1 VFRVIGVDDEKKALD
16 RFERI
21 MKEDARISVIG
32 TFTRAADAI
41 EFVRNNPADI
51 AFLDI
56 EMPGLSG
63 LELAERLAEESPYIE
78 IVFITA
84 YDKYALKAFQ
94 AHAIGYLLK
103 PLDIDEVREQIGSLA
118 RKLGYRREAISSG
131 YLTVKCFGPY
141 LCYADENAAEPI
153 RWRTAKAEELFAL
166 LIHYQGK
173 AISKEILI
181 DALWPDAEPEK
192 AANNFRVTCTYLR
205 NTLTDKG
212 FANLL
217 LRDRDSYLLDTSRLR
232 CDLLLFLTAT
242 GAASPELSALEEASA
257 LYTGRYFENKP
268 YEWAANARVC
278 LEDESKKVQ
287 HRIAEEYQAGGE
299 TKRACAALEKAL
311 AHDPYDEEAVERLL
325 SLKLQLGD
333 SVSAVRI
340 YREYEQRLLKE
351 MDLSPSDKLREFIAA
366 MMQVNL

>member
-1 VFRVIGVDDEKKALD
+1 MFRVIGVDDEKKALD

-21 MKEDARISVIG
+21 MKEDARVSVIG

-41 EFVRNNPADI
+41 EFVRRNPVEI

-63 LELAERLAEESPYIE
+63 LGLAERLAEVNPYIE
-78 IVFITA
+78 VVFITA

-103 PLDIDEVREQIGSLA
+103 PLDIDEVREQIDNLA
-118 RKLGYRREAISSG
+118 RKLGYRREVISSG
-131 YLTVKCFGPY
+131 YLTVKCFGQY

-181 DALWPDAEPEK
+181 DALWPEAEPEK
-192 AANNFRVTCTYLR
+192 AANHFRVTCTYLR

-232 CDLLLFLTAT
+232 CDLLLFLSAT
-242 GAASPELSALEEASA
+242 GAAMPALSVLEEASA
-257 LYTGRYFENKP
+257 LYTGGYFENKP
-268 YEWAANARVC
+268 YEWAANTRVW
-278 LEDESKKVQ
+278 LEDELKKAQ
-287 HRIAEEYQAGGE
+287 YRIVGGYLISGDI
-299 TKRACAALEKAL
+299 KRACAALGKVL
-311 AHDPYDEEAVERLL
+311 AHDPYDEEAVERLV
-325 SLKLQLGD
+325 SIKLQSGD
-333 SVSAVRI
+333 SVSAIKI

-351 MDLSPSDKLREFIAA
+351 MALSPSEKLNELIASIK
-366 MMQVNL
+366 

>member
-21 MKEDARISVIG
+21 MKEDTRVSVTG
-32 TFTRAADAI
+32 TFTRVSDAI
-41 EFVRNNPADI
+41 EFVRCNPVDI

-63 LELAERLAEESPYIE
+63 LELAERLAEEKPYIE

-103 PLDIDEVREQIGSLA
+103 PLDIDEVREQIDNLS
-118 RKLGYRREAISSG
+118 RKLGYRRETIKSG
-131 YLTVKCFGPY
+131 YLTVKCFGRF
-141 LCYADENAAEPI
+141 LCCVDENAVEPI

-166 LIHYQGK
+166 LIHYQGR

-181 DALWPDAEPEK
+181 DALWPEAEPEK
-192 AANNFRVTCTYLR
+192 AANHFRVTCTYLR

-232 CDLLLFLTAT
+232 CDLLLFLALAGAT
-242 GAASPELSALEEASA
+242 SELPALEEASD
-257 LYTGRYFENKP
+257 LYAGEYLGNKAF
-268 YEWAANARVC
+268 EWAANTRIW
-278 LEDESKKVQ
+278 LENEYKKIQ
-287 HRIAEEYQAGGE
+287 HRIADGYLISGE
-299 TKRACAALEKAL
+299 NKKACAALGKAL
-311 AHDPYDEEAVERLL
+311 EHDPYDEEVVGKLI
-325 SLKLQLGD
+325 SHKLQLGD

-340 YREYEQRLLKE
+340 YQEYEQKLFEE
-351 MDLSPSDKLREFIAA
+351 MELSPSDKLKELMAA
-366 MMQVNL
+366 IMQ

>member
-1 VFRVIGVDDEKKALD
+1 VFRVIGVDDEKIALD

-21 MKEDARISVIG
+21 MKEDARVSVIG
-32 TFTRAADAI
+32 TFTRVSDAI
-41 EFVRNNPADI
+41 EFVRRNPVDI

-63 LELAERLAEESPYIE
+63 LELAERLTEENPYIE

-103 PLDIDEVREQIGSLA
+103 PLDINDVREQINNLSW
-118 RKLGYRREAISSG
+118 KLGYRLEAISSE
-131 YLTVKCFGPY
+131 YLTVKCFGHY
-141 LCYADENAAEPI
+141 LCYVDKNAADPI
-153 RWRTAKAEELFAL
+153 RWRTAKSEELLAL

-181 DALWPDAEPEK
+181 DTLWPEAEPEK

-232 CDLLLFLTAT
+232 CDLLLFL
-242 GAASPELSALEEASA
+242 AAAGEVSPKLSALEEASA
-257 LYTGRYFENKP
+257 VYVGGYFENKS
-268 YEWAANARVC
+268 YEWAANMRAW
-278 LEDESKKVQ
+278 LGKEYKKIQ
-287 HRIAEEYQAGGE
+287 CRIADFYQAGGE
-299 TKRACAALEKAL
+299 NRRACAALEKAL
-311 AHDPYDEEAVERLL
+311 THDPYDEEAVEKLL
-325 SLKLQLGD
+325 SLKLRSGD
-333 SVSAVRI
+333 SVSAVKI

-351 MDLSPSDKLREFIAA
+351 IELSPSDKLRELMAA
-366 MMQVNL
+366 IMQ